1 MPTPFAMVMLGLLV
15 LAAVAGVV
23 VWARQYIGRRHD
35 RVGPPASSDTPYSAE
50 TAAAQHTRMTDR
62 GGWV

>member
-15 LAAVAGVV
+15 LGAVAGAV
-23 VWARQYIGRRHD
+23 VWARQYIARRHG
-35 RVGPPASSDTPYSAE
+35 RVGAPASSDAPYSAE